1 MIYKRAHNQGTESWL
16 IIRFDLSGKHRE
28 HQSIQ
33 SEIVWDLYL
42 KVFVH
47 KTSNI
52 KFVASIRYK
61 WKRRLVKFYPKI
73 FMVLVWPWNIQVTL
87 FKSAKSNQR
96 DKKIEFGLTQGLRI
110 DISLRTED
118 KWISLTQYPLVEGN
132 QGMWVW
138 KY

>member
-1 MIYKRAHNQGTESWL
+1 
-16 IIRFDLSGKHRE
+16 
-28 HQSIQ
+28 
-33 SEIVWDLYL
+33 
-42 KVFVH
+42 
-47 KTSNI
+47 
-52 KFVASIRYK
+52 
-61 WKRRLVKFYPKI
+61 
-73 FMVLVWPWNIQVTL
+73 MVLVWPWNIQVTL

-138 KY
+138 KYQRMRVLDEDISTTALFMGGIYWHFAIDDIEIMNWRKSGSFSSFWCGSRAREWLPFGRIFCPFFSDVSPPW